1 MQLDSKVTGDRG
13 PNDGRCGVRLDGE
26 AGSFRLLT
34 DRLAL
39 RETLV
44 CSRCS
49 RNFAR
54 IARERPVVSGQILR
68 ECDEGM
74 SNGFTLAPEIDEC
87 EREETTDRFL
97 ELIERCIELGEKQ
110 IGGLGGVTQVAQRT
124 RQLNGGAT
132 TAQAVQAGFQR
143 SAVKRH
149 GKVGTARRILRRS
162 ALEQANGVL
171 RRKFSRQQLDSLH
184 KSVRLVAIKRLPQIG
199 EPAFP
204 GGVSA
209 AHAVCILTIEPSG
222 ELGRI
227 LVHFP
232 GKCYLPRRRLISAS
246 SRRSSTSTVKPTMPM
261 AIIPAMT
268 MDVLMLLCPLTIR

>member
-110 IGGLGGVTQVAQRT
+110 FGGLRRVAQVPQRA
-124 RQLNGGAT
+124 RQLNGRAPT
-132 TAQAVQAGFQR
+132 PQAVQAGFQR
-143 SAVKRH
+143 RMVKGH
-149 GKVGTARRILRRS
+149 GKIGMAGGILS
-162 ALEQANGVL
+162 
-171 RRKFSRQQLDSLH
+171 
-184 KSVRLVAIKRLPQIG
+184 
-199 EPAFP
+199 
-204 GGVSA
+204 
-209 AHAVCILTIEPSG
+209 
-222 ELGRI
+222 
-227 LVHFP
+227 
-232 GKCYLPRRRLISAS
+232 
-246 SRRSSTSTVKPTMPM
+246 
-261 AIIPAMT
+261 
-268 MDVLMLLCPLTIR
+268 